1 MGGIVDRTR
10 EHLGPADKA
19 VIQARRLLLQ
29 AITTVE
35 AGGTPLGVEPTY
47 YTLHPAEAVLPREA
61 DWRTLVAPDAPRP
74 EVLQQA

>member
-1 MGGIVDRTR
+1 TR

-35 AGGTPLGVEPTY
+35 ACGTPLGVEPTY
-47 YTLHPAEAVLPREA
+47 YRLHPAEAVLPREA